1 MYHHRTTAEPGTAMS
16 SSIATLRLKAKQHSS
31 GFSSPYST
39 QSSSI
44 SPVSRSNSGG
54 LSACQYAGVGDSV
67 WDNALVGTLLNQA
80 SSLNHLLNNEHE
92 LQFDHRN
99 GPQNQ
104 HDESDGTNAVI
115 TDDEDCAT
123 GTNGINIHDDI
134 AD

>member
-1 MYHHRTTAEPGTAMS
+1 M
-16 SSIATLRLKAKQHSS
+16 
-31 GFSSPYST
+31 
-39 QSSSI
+39 
-44 SPVSRSNSGG
+44 
-54 LSACQYAGVGDSV
+54 
-67 WDNALVGTLLNQA
+67 GTLLNQA